1 MSTPIMDIVPAM
13 REFNV
18 SNDLI
23 GDHAALQARWNEDG
37 YLFFRDVLDHEPLER
52 MRGLLVDHLD
62 SHGFVDR
69 NDRDVRWTGKE
80 RENFSFFPVKAMN
93 EQRAA
98 RTVMEDPAIRAFF
111 QRLFG
116 VPLYWVPFT
125 EYRTSPPAIDKSRTR
140 FDFIHEDAIYSDRL
154 DFIICWIPLSDI
166 DAQVG
171 GLAVAEG
178 LHKLPCLHRKDGDKI
193 IPIDL
198 ASVPE
203 DAWRRTNYRLGDV
216 LLMSRRTP
224 HSGLSNHSDRFR
236 LSLDTRILPHG
247 GSFPFEPRLPYVG
260 TLTSIASGQIVVRD
274 AHGEHVLRLDE
285 TSYLRGFQG
294 NRLRGDE
301 IADVY
306 QPGCEVIVAH
316 EGGLVQTL
324 RPQH

>member
-1 MSTPIMDIVPAM
+1 VDTTIVDIVPTM

-18 SNDLI
+18 SNDLL
-23 GDHAALQARWNEDG
+23 GNRTALQARWDEDG

-62 SHGFVDR
+62 HHGFARREDR
-69 NDRDVRWTGKE
+69 AVRWTGKE
-80 RENFSFFPVKAMN
+80 RENFSFFPVKEMN

-125 EYRTSPPAIDKSRTR
+125 EYRTSPPAIDKNRSR
-140 FDFIHEDAIYSDRL
+140 FDFIHADAVYSDRL

-171 GLAVAEG
+171 GLAVAQG
-178 LHKLPCLHRKDGDKI
+178 LHKLPSLHKKEGDKI
-193 IPIDL
+193 IPIELSD
-198 ASVPE
+198 VPG

-216 LLMSRRTP
+216 LLMSRNTP

-247 GSFPFEPRLPYVG
+247 GTFPFAPRLPYVG
-260 TLTSIASGQIVVRD
+260 TLTSITANQIVMRD
-274 AHGEHVLRLDE
+274 AQGEHVLRLDE
-285 TSYLRGFQG
+285 TSYLRGLQG
-294 NRLRGDE
+294 NRVRGDQ
-301 IADVY
+301 IAEVY
-306 QPGCEVIVAH
+306 QPGCEVIVAY
-316 EGGLVQTL
+316 EGDLVQTM

>member
-1 MSTPIMDIVPAM
+1 VNTPTVDLVPAM

-18 SNDLI
+18 SNDLL
-23 GDHAALQARWNEDG
+23 GDRVALQKRWDEDG

-62 SHGFVDR
+62 QHGFVDR

-80 RENFSFFPVKAMN
+80 RENFRFFPVPEMN
-93 EQRAA
+93 ERRAA

-111 QRLFG
+111 ARLFG

-125 EYRTSPPAIDKSRTR
+125 EYRTTPPAIDRSRTR

-154 DFIICWIPLSDI
+154 DFIICWIPLGDI

-171 GLAVAEG
+171 GLAVAQG
-178 LHKLPCLHRKDGDKI
+178 LHKMPTLHQKDGDKI
-193 IPIDL
+193 IPIDPS
-198 ASVPE
+198 SVPQ

-216 LLMSRRTP
+216 LLMSRKTP
-224 HSGLSNHSDRFR
+224 HSGLSNLSDRFR
-236 LSLDTRILPHG
+236 LSLDTRILPDG
-247 GSFPFEPRLPYVG
+247 GTFPFAPRLPYVG
-260 TLTSIASGQIVVRD
+260 TLTSITQDQIVVRD
-274 AHGEHVLRLDE
+274 ALGEHALRMDE

-294 NRLRGDE
+294 NRLRGAE
-301 IADVY
+301 IEEVY
-306 QPGCEVIVAH
+306 QAGCEVIVAH
-316 EGGLVQTL
+316 DGDLVQTL

>member
-1 MSTPIMDIVPAM
+1 MDTASVDIVPTM
-13 REFNV
+13 RELTV
-18 SNDLI
+18 SNSLLD
-23 GDHAALQARWNEDG
+23 DRTALQKRWDDDG

-52 MRGLLVDHLD
+52 MRALLVEHLAG
-62 SHGFVDR
+62 HGFVER
-69 NDRDVRWTGKE
+69 NDRDVRWTGKD

-98 RTVMEDPAIRAFF
+98 RVVMEAPAIRAFF
-111 QRLFG
+111 HRLFA

-140 FDFIHEDAIYSDRL
+140 FDFIHEDAVYSDRL

-178 LHKLPCLHRKDGDKI
+178 LHKLACLHRKDGDKI
-193 IPIDL
+193 VPIEL
-198 ASVPE
+198 ASVPH
-203 DAWRRTNYRLGDV
+203 DAWRRANYRLGDV

-236 LSLDTRILPHG
+236 LSLDTRVLPHG
-247 GSFPFEPRLPYVG
+247 GSFPFEPRLPYIG
-260 TLTSIASGQIVVRD
+260 TLTSITADRIVVRD
-274 AHGEHVLRLDE
+274 ADGEHVLRLDE
-285 TSYLRGFQG
+285 TSYLRGLQG

-301 IADVY
+301 ISGVY

>member
-1 MSTPIMDIVPAM
+1 MSTPIVDIVPTM

-18 SNDLI
+18 SNDLL
-23 GDHAALQARWNEDG
+23 GDHAALQKRWDEDG

-52 MRGLLVDHLD
+52 MRALLADHLD
-62 SHGFVDR
+62 RNGFVDR
-69 NDRDVRWTGKE
+69 NDRALRWTGKA
-80 RENFSFFPVKAMN
+80 RENFSFFPVKEMN
-93 EQRAA
+93 ERRAA

-111 QRLFG
+111 RRLFD

-125 EYRTSPPAIDKSRTR
+125 EYRTSPPAIDKNRTR

-178 LHKLPCLHRKDGDKI
+178 LHKHACLHEKDGDKI

-203 DAWRRTNYRLGDV
+203 NAWRRTHYRLGDV

-236 LSLDTRILPHG
+236 LSIDTRILPQG

-260 TLTSIASGQIVVRD
+260 TLTSIMPDRIVVLD
-274 AHGEHVLRLDE
+274 ADGEHVLRLDE

-294 NRLRGDE
+294 NRVRGDE

-306 QPGCEVIVAH
+306 HPGCEVIVAH